1 VSNLFKHVPNL
12 LTAMR
17 LACAPAL
24 AILLASGADR
34 EALGIFALA
43 GLSDA
48 ADGYLAK
55 RFGFVTRFGRYL
67 DPAADKLLMFTA
79 FVILAAMGFAP
90 VWLAVLVIAR
100 DVAIVAGIIVGH
112 VLNLPLKIAP
122 LTIGKWCTAIQVG
135 YVGFRLLL
143 LAVGL
148 HWDEP
153 AWIAACATAGITLAS
168 WIAYGLLM
176 LRAFRAR
183 YRSAA

>member
-1 VSNLFKHVPNL
+1 VSGLFKHVPNL
-12 LTAMR
+12 LTGMR

-24 AILLASGADR
+24 ALLLASGADR

-55 RFGFVTRFGRYL
+55 KFGFVTQFGRYL

-79 FVILAAMGFAP
+79 FVVLAVMGFAP

-100 DVAIVAGIIVGH
+100 DVAIVVGIFVGH
-112 VLNLPLKIAP
+112 VLNLPLRVAP
-122 LTIGKWCTAIQVG
+122 LTIGKWSTAIQVG

-143 LAVGL
+143 LALGL
-148 HWDEP
+148 HWDTL
-153 AWIAACATAGITLAS
+153 ALVAACATAGVTIAS
-168 WIAYGLLM
+168 WIAYGLVLV
-176 LRAFRAR
+176 RAFQAR
-183 YRSAA
+183 GHTVA